1 MTKVGAESER
11 SIGERLLEP
20 VLGRFLPRFVSL
32 PLLVVLALF
41 RAVRFERGLAWLSGR
56 GGVGLFCL
64 VDTAWLVGTVTLL
77 FILVFGQ
84 GAYGYGIV
92 VGLFLFVLLH
102 SLIAHAA
109 DYYAGY
115 DPAEEFMK
123 QGARP
128 ESDHDGPD
136 GGPLEKGG
144 TDGDGSA

>member
-1 MTKVGAESER
+1 MTKVSSEGKP
-11 SIGERLLEP
+11 SAGDRLLELT
-20 VLGRFLPRFVSL
+20 LGWFLPRWVSL

-41 RAVRFERGLAWLSGR
+41 RAVRFERGLAYLSGR

-84 GAYGYGIV
+84 KAYGFGIV

-102 SLIAHAA
+102 SLIVHAA
-109 DYYAGY
+109 EYFVGY

-128 ESDHDGPD
+128 E
-136 GGPLEKGG
+136 KGG
-144 TDGDGSA
+144 TDGDGNA